1 MHTGSSD
8 PNPAEYTAGNLVFLY
23 SELWAACSPWDPEKS
38 EKIKNS
44 AMIVSVFPAYPPAA
58 CKTSYK
64 CPIVQTHLILRIMP
78 DKIKR
83 ERYHLR

>member
-23 SELWAACSPWDPEKS
+23 SELWAACSPEKW
-38 EKIKNS
+38 EKIKKNS
-44 AMIVSVFPAYPPAA
+44 AIIVSVFSAYPPAA

>member
-1 MHTGSSD
+1 
-8 PNPAEYTAGNLVFLY
+8 
-23 SELWAACSPWDPEKS
+23 
-38 EKIKNS
+38 
-44 AMIVSVFPAYPPAA
+44 MIVSVFSAYPPAA